1 MKRALATLLVSFALV
16 GCAAQRAYDQGLE
29 LLQAG
34 RLQEGLAKIEEAS
47 RRDPRNQIY
56 RQALFRHRDAALQ
69 RELAAAEL
77 ARQQGKWDLAEAA
90 YGRMLAIDPRSARG
104 RAGLEAVRRDR
115 QDAERL
121 AAAAELLKKGELD
134 AAQSKAR
141 EVIADNPSHR
151 EAQLLLRKIEDAA
164 GPTHEAPRLSAVL
177 REPVKLDF
185 RDATLKQVFEVISRQ
200 TGIDF
205 IFDREVR
212 LDQRTTVFVRNSSI
226 DDVMRFLLITNQ
238 LERKILGENMLLIYP
253 NTPQKQRDYQE
264 LIARTF
270 YISNGDVKSIANMIR
285 AVVKTR
291 DLHIDEKLGAI
302 IMRDTADAVRM
313 AERLVA
319 NLDIADAEVV
329 LELEVLE
336 VGANTLYDLG
346 IQYPDKLSISVV
358 GAGGT
363 PGTLTLPEWRSGRAD
378 LVRITV
384 SDPLFALNF
393 RNTLGQSN
401 LLANPRVR
409 VRNKEKAKVHIGDKV
424 PVVTTTTTATGF
436 ASESVTYLEVGLKLE
451 VEPTVSLDDEVG
463 IKVGLEVSSIAREIR
478 TNTGGLTYQ
487 VGTRN
492 ANTVLRL
499 KDGETQVLAGLIS
512 DEERKSVTQV
522 PGLGSLPILG
532 RLFGSHSDTS
542 TRTEIVLLMTPRVVR
557 NLARPESRY
566 EKFAS
571 GTEAAIGARPFA
583 LQSAALA
590 QPADAAKPAPR
601 PAAPTEVTLQ
611 SPPTAAYGEQ
621 FTVSIMVK
629 GRPGLERGSLEIA
642 FDPSR
647 LRFIAAQPGALLVG
661 ANKDP
666 EFRANAPE
674 GEGRVSIAF
683 AAKTGMPAA
692 GELAA
697 LTFQVASRGPGNP
710 LVRLESLS
718 LTDAAGQSIPATPPP
733 PLTFSVVP

>member
-1 MKRALATLLVSFALV
+1 
-16 GCAAQRAYDQGLE
+16 
-29 LLQAG
+29 
-34 RLQEGLAKIEEAS
+34 
-47 RRDPRNQIY
+47 
-56 RQALFRHRDAALQ
+56 
-69 RELAAAEL
+69 
-77 ARQQGKWDLAEAA
+77 
-90 YGRMLAIDPRSARG
+90 
-104 RAGLEAVRRDR
+104 
-115 QDAERL
+115 
-121 AAAAELLKKGELD
+121 
-134 AAQSKAR
+134 
-141 EVIADNPSHR
+141 
-151 EAQLLLRKIEDAA
+151 
-164 GPTHEAPRLSAVL
+164 
-177 REPVKLDF
+177 
-185 RDATLKQVFEVISRQ
+185 
-200 TGIDF
+200 
-205 IFDREVR
+205 
-212 LDQRTTVFVRNSSI
+212 
-226 DDVMRFLLITNQ
+226 
-238 LERKILGENMLLIYP
+238 
-253 NTPQKQRDYQE
+253 
-264 LIARTF
+264 
-270 YISNGDVKSIANMIR
+270 
-285 AVVKTR
+285 
-291 DLHIDEKLGAI
+291 
-302 IMRDTADAVRM
+302 M

-336 VGANTLYDLG
+336 VGADALYDLG

-401 LLANPRVR
+401 LLANPRIR

-478 TNTGGLTYQ
+478 TNTGSLTYQ

-492 ANTVLRL
+492 AATTLRL

-522 PGLGSLPILG
+522 PGLGSLPVLG
-532 RLFGSHSDTS
+532 RLFGSHSDNS
-542 TRTEIVLLMTPRVVR
+542 ARTEIVLLMTPRVVR

-601 PAAPTEVTLQ
+601 PAAPTEVILQ

-647 LRFIAAQPGALLVG
+647 LRFMAAQPGTLLVG
-661 ANKDP
+661 ANKEP

-697 LTFQVASRGPGNP
+697 LTFQVTSRGPGNP

-718 LTDAAGQSIPATPPP
+718 LTDAAGQSVPAIPPP

>member
-1 MKRALATLLVSFALV
+1 MKGKLCVLLAAFAFA

-29 LLQAG
+29 LLQTG
-34 RLQEGLAKIEEAS
+34 RVPEGLAKIEEAAQ
-47 RRDPRNQIY
+47 RDPRNPIY

-77 ARQQGKWDLAEAA
+77 ARQQGKWDLAEATYA
-90 YGRMLAIDPRSARG
+90 RMVAIDPRNARG

-115 QDAERL
+115 QEAERL
-121 AAAAELLKKGELD
+121 AEAAELLKKGELD

-164 GPTHEAPRLSAVL
+164 APGHELPRLSAVL

-185 RDATLKQVFEVISRQ
+185 RDATLKQLFEVISRQ

-226 DDVMRFLLITNQ
+226 DDVMRFVLMTNQ

-253 NTPQKQRDYQE
+253 NTPQKQREYQE

-319 NLDIADAEVV
+319 NLDIADAEVM

-336 VGANTLYDLG
+336 VGANTLYNLG
-346 IQYPDKLSISVV
+346 IQYPDSFSISVV

-363 PGTLTLPEWRSGRAD
+363 PGTLTLPELRSGRSD
-378 LVRITV
+378 LVRITL
-384 SDPLFALNF
+384 SDPLFAVNF

-409 VRNKEKAKVHIGDKV
+409 VRNKEKARIHIGDKV

-451 VEPTVSLDDEVG
+451 VEPTISLEDEVG

-492 ANTVLRL
+492 AVTTLRL

-522 PGLGSLPILG
+522 PGLGSLPLLG

-542 TRTEIVLLMTPRVVR
+542 AKTEIVLLMTPRVVR

-583 LQSAALA
+583 LQATAVAA
-590 QPADAAKPAPR
+590 PAATAKPAPR
-601 PAAPTEVTLQ
+601 PPAQTEVTLQ
-611 SPPTAAYGEQ
+611 SRPTAAFGER
-621 FTVSIMVK
+621 FTVSVMVN
-629 GRPGLERGSLEIA
+629 GRPGLDRGSLEVA

-647 LRFIAAQPGALLVG
+647 LRFIAAEPGALLLG
-661 ANKDP
+661 ANKEP

-683 AAKTGMPAA
+683 AAKTGMPAS

-697 LTFQVASRGPGNP
+697 LTFEVSANAPGSP

-718 LTDAAGQSIPATPPP
+718 LTDAAGQSIPAMPPP
-733 PLTFSVVP
+733 PLKFSVIP

>member
-1 MKRALATLLVSFALV
+1 MKRALATLLVSLALA

-264 LIARTF
+264 LVARTF

-363 PGTLTLPEWRSGRAD
+363 PGTLTLPTRTICGS
-378 LVRITV
+378 
-384 SDPLFALNF
+384 
-393 RNTLGQSN
+393 
-401 LLANPRVR
+401 
-409 VRNKEKAKVHIGDKV
+409 
-424 PVVTTTTTATGF
+424 
-436 ASESVTYLEVGLKLE
+436 
-451 VEPTVSLDDEVG
+451 
-463 IKVGLEVSSIAREIR
+463 SSIKAWSRIR
-478 TNTGGLTYQ
+478 
-487 VGTRN
+487 
-492 ANTVLRL
+492 
-499 KDGETQVLAGLIS
+499 
-512 DEERKSVTQV
+512 
-522 PGLGSLPILG
+522 
-532 RLFGSHSDTS
+532 
-542 TRTEIVLLMTPRVVR
+542 
-557 NLARPESRY
+557 
-566 EKFAS
+566 
-571 GTEAAIGARPFA
+571 
-583 LQSAALA
+583 
-590 QPADAAKPAPR
+590 
-601 PAAPTEVTLQ
+601 
-611 SPPTAAYGEQ
+611 
-621 FTVSIMVK
+621 
-629 GRPGLERGSLEIA
+629 
-642 FDPSR
+642 
-647 LRFIAAQPGALLVG
+647 
-661 ANKDP
+661 
-666 EFRANAPE
+666 
-674 GEGRVSIAF
+674 
-683 AAKTGMPAA
+683 
-692 GELAA
+692 
-697 LTFQVASRGPGNP
+697 
-710 LVRLESLS
+710 
-718 LTDAAGQSIPATPPP
+718 
-733 PLTFSVVP
+733 